1 MIGRFFSGL
10 FIWVLRVLTLD
21 GLVEWHRLPRVL
33 GVMRLLAYRAVLR
46 RQNLYDPTI
55 GMSKDSPEPSGDYLT
70 ARMPGGRFNDL
81 EDPNMGSAGTRFG
94 RNFPLDRVHP
104 ELEPELLTPSP
115 RTVSLELMTRE
126 SSAHPQRAGGRLD
139 PVHGPYLGQPRR

>member
-21 GLVEWHRLPRVL
+21 GIVSWHRLPPVL
-33 GVMRLLAYRAVLR
+33 GVIRLVAYRSVLL
-46 RQNLYDPTI
+46 RQNLYDPSI
-55 GMSKDSPEPSGDYLT
+55 GGSTDSPEPSGDYLT

-81 EDPNMGSAGTRFG
+81 DNPNMGSAGARFG

-104 ELEPELLTPSP
+104 EPESELLTPSP
-115 RTVSLELMTRE
+115 RTVSLELMTRH
-126 SSAHPQRAGGRLD
+126 SFTPATTLNVVPAIALRQ
-139 PVHGPYLGQPRR
+139 QPP